1 MGSSLV
7 MDLSTAMTEWARQ
20 AQRWLAYASEVPMR
34 RSSHCRPVK
43 RVTTTSSATPSPC
56 MRTVSTMANA
66 FLISATCTSLSLSFV
81 LGSSYT
87 AVSDA
92 PLRPACRTIA
102 PRGTRHAAS
111 RLLSRTRLGGKPL
124 YQPDKNCK
132 LVFLCV
138 RFEVSP
144 PAHCG
149 LCGVLRVSLTSR
161 DHNSEK
167 GRGSSP
173 LVNAFAIAWLPQP
186 MAQERME
193 RIAASKPAAVHANSP
208 APLAVRGKPI
218 LVRSIVEELVGN
230 LVFWY
235 TLIAYRDTGK
245 ADEFL
250 VVAGFC
256 AGGVDAAF
264 AVLYVLHFI
273 FQLFDGSWYVDE
285 VLYDGKR
292 SSISATIEVLDDVF
306 ADLFTASSHS

>member
-87 AVSDA
+87 AVSHE

-149 LCGVLRVSLTSR
+149 LCGVLG
-161 DHNSEK
+161 EC
-167 GRGSSP
+167 P
-173 LVNAFAIAWLPQP
+173 YQAAITTPKKEGEAPQ
-186 MAQERME
+186 
-193 RIAASKPAAVHANSP
+193 
-208 APLAVRGKPI
+208 
-218 LVRSIVEELVGN
+218 
-230 LVFWY
+230 
-235 TLIAYRDTGK
+235 
-245 ADEFL
+245 
-250 VVAGFC
+250 
-256 AGGVDAAF
+256 
-264 AVLYVLHFI
+264 
-273 FQLFDGSWYVDE
+273 
-285 VLYDGKR
+285 
-292 SSISATIEVLDDVF
+292 
-306 ADLFTASSHS
+306 